1 MTSLD
6 RLLRACR
13 APLVAFSVELG
24 TEAWRLQ
31 RTGRVA
37 HGAAYVAERALAAGF
52 EASQVDGI
60 LRYERGRGVQ
70 GSIFLLQKGRVK
82 VLVAVGP
89 AGGPSDG
96 SGGRGGGL
104 LLSFSMA
111 QVRRTVCKFWQQGK
125 CNQASGQCTWAHGE
139 WELGTIAPCGAS
151 GPRTSSGGAWT

>member
-37 HGAAYVAERALAAGF
+37 HGVAYVAERALAAGF

-70 GSIFLLQKGRVK
+70 GSIFVLQKGRVK

-96 SGGRGGGL
+96 SGGRGEANGL
-104 LLSFSMA
+104 
-111 QVRRTVCKFWQQGK
+111 QVL
-125 CNQASGQCTWAHGE
+125 AAGQVQPGLWAMY
-139 WELGTIAPCGAS
+139 LGTWRVGARDHRALRCVGAPD
-151 GPRTSSGGAWT
+151 